1 MQGIRRVVAVT
12 GAEAEAAIADG
23 EALAARLADAEG
35 LAGPALDAA
44 VTSLKQAR
52 RGALAWVLQAP
63 PHQRGAG

>member
-1 MQGIRRVVAVT
+1 VVAVT

-52 RGALAWVLQAP
+52 GFCLGSLERRSSVVGRLAVL
-63 PHQRGAG
+63 